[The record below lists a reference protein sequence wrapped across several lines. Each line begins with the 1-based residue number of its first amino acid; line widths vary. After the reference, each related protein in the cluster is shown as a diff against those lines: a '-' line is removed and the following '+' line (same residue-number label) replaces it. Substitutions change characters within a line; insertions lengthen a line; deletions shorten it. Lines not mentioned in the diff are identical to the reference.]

1 MMETLAEGLIGAL
14 SRPAAHPH
22 DPDAARGVAH
32 VQTHISHVFLTATR
46 VYKLRKAVD
55 LGFLCFATRAERN
68 ADCLREVTLNRR
80 LAPDVYLGVAPVEA
94 VAGGFRIGA
103 LRECAAGGDIEPN
116 AEHCVVMRRLPTGRD
131 ALSLLEHGAL
141 SAGQLE
147 RVAALVAG
155 FHARVGL
162 GRPAPFSREEWRERI
177 RRPVEANF
185 EALGE
190 DVLTLPEGLADE
202 THAAVRDFLEREASR
217 FEARRLAGR
226 GVDAHGDLH
235 LQHVFFEQDDA
246 DPILID
252 CIEFSDELRRIDA
265 ASEVAF
271 LAMDLRYRGRK
282 DLAEGFLRTYAQE
295 SDDFDLYR
303 VVDFFLSYRA
313 AVRAKVAAIAA
324 GEAEIDAGQRDRA
337 AESAARHLEL
347 AHEALAP
354 RPAGPLVLVCG
365 AVGTGKS
372 TAAAVIADALGG
384 AVIASDRVR
393 KRLAGLSPTER
404 PRGAEQDVLYAEAM
418 TDRVYAGLFERADPV
433 SASGRAAVLDATWSR
448 RRHRE
453 DALSFA
459 GERGLRVLLVRTH
472 CARDVA
478 LRRLAAR
485 AALGRDPSDAGPERF
500 DASVAAFENESEWPA
515 AARIEASTERD
526 LWRQQLRAHI
536 ERWSAHTKQA
546 SE

>member
-1 MMETLAEGLIGAL
+1 MIEPLPAGLVDAL
-14 SRPAAHPH
+14 SWPAAHPH
-22 DPDAARGVAH
+22 DPDAARGVEH
-32 VQTHISHVFLTATR
+32 LQTHISHVFLTATR

-80 LAPDVYLGVAPVEA
+80 LAPDVYLGVAKLEVSA
-94 VAGGFRIGA
+94 AGFRIGA
-103 LRECAAGGDIEPN
+103 LCERAVREELDPD

-141 SAGQLE
+141 SASQVE
-147 RVAALVAG
+147 RVATLVAG

-162 GRPAPFSREEWRERI
+162 GRPAPFSREEWLERI

-190 DVLTLPEGLADE
+190 DVAALPRGLADE
-202 THAAVRDFLEREASR
+202 THAAVRGFLEREASR

-235 LQHVFFEQDDA
+235 LQHVFFEQNDA

-252 CIEFSDELRRIDA
+252 CLEFSDELRQIDE

-282 DLAEGFLRTYAQE
+282 ELAEDFLRAYARE

-324 GEAEIDAGQRDRA
+324 GEAEIDAAQRDRA

-347 AHEALAP
+347 AREALAP
-354 RPAGPLVLVCG
+354 RRAGALVLVCG

-372 TAAAVIADALGG
+372 TAAAEIADAIGG

-404 PRGAEQDVLYAEAM
+404 PRGAEQDVLYTEAT

-433 SASGRAAVLDATWSR
+433 SSSGRAAVLDATWSR

-459 GERGLRVLLVRTH
+459 SERGLRVLLVRTH

-500 DASVAAFENESEWPA
+500 DPSMAAFEIASEWPA
-515 AARIEASTERD
+515 AAQIEVATERD
-526 LWRQQLRAHI
+526 LWREELRARV
-536 ERWSAHTKQA
+536 EQWWAQTKQA
-546 SE
+546 R